1 MIKTI
6 SANSTLTDTLGKIG
20 DIKVENGIVKITIP
34 ARTAAILT
42 RK

>member
-20 DIKVENGIVKITIP
+20 DIKVENGIVKLAIP
-34 ARTAAILT
+34 ARTAGIFKT
-42 RK
+42 K